1 MEVSHLKNECNS
13 IEIIVTLSPSY
24 SITLFIFFRQC
35 LCFEKSVS
43 FVIFMI
49 LLNIIVEYIGLKG
62 SKMHKKIE
70 VSIILSLLSTTTLCG
85 FLF

>member
-1 MEVSHLKNECNS
+1 MEVSHLKNECDS
-13 IEIIVTLSPSY
+13 PEIIVTLLSY
-24 SITLFIFFRQC
+24 SITLINFFRQC

-49 LLNIIVEYIGLKG
+49 LLNIIVEYIRLKG
-62 SKMHKKIE
+62 SKVRKKIE